1 MKTYGLGFY
10 SIGREGFKQKINVM
24 SFYSPTKSFLK
35 GQSNVSKV
43 GGTEWWWGDWQTWL
57 LKDCKLRWS
66 GSNVLAGSTP
76 PLLLRVIYLFFLQV
90 SK

>member
-1 MKTYGLGFY
+1 MKIYGLGFY

-43 GGTEWWWGDWQTWL
+43 GGTEWW
-57 LKDCKLRWS
+57 
-66 GSNVLAGSTP
+66 
-76 PLLLRVIYLFFLQV
+76 
-90 SK
+90 